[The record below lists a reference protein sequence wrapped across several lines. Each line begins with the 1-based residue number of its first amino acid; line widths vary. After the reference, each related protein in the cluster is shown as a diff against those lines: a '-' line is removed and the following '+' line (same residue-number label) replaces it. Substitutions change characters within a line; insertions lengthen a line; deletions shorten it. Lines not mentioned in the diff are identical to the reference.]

1 MRAAAAATSRG
12 KGGSERYISGGG
24 EQAAAGGACNK
35 QLNIGYQVF
44 YSKLEFVTSKPGV
57 HLRGVP
63 AAPP

>member
-12 KGGSERYISGGG
+12 KGGSERYTSGGG
-24 EQAAAGGACNK
+24 EQAAGGACNK

>member
-12 KGGSERYISGGG
+12 KGGSERYRSGGG
-24 EQAAAGGACNK
+24 EQAAGGACNE
-35 QLNIGYQVF
+35 QLIIGYQVF